1 MSINR
6 ISNGFMTSQS
16 VGFMNQNMLL
26 LSRLQEKL
34 ASGNNIN
41 HPSDDPVGLTK
52 ILDLT
57 NTLSTDERYARNIQ
71 GAQSETQVAD
81 SALSSMTE
89 LLHRAKDLAI
99 QGANVT
105 TSQTGRNALAQEI
118 DGIINQL
125 VQLGNTSIGGKYI
138 FGGKRTDAPPFDRP
152 PGSDDINYSGNL
164 PTDNWRRT
172 IEISKGVTVDVN
184 LNGQSILGNVQTLA
198 PAPLPPT
205 FSPGS
210 GGVFKTLVEL
220 KLDLLGGNTTEIRQR
235 LDEMDVNLDQ
245 VLAQQATVGASANRL
260 DLTAKRIEERQGI
273 LTQQYADIQNIDA
286 AKLISD
292 LNAMEN
298 TFQTSLG
305 VTARVLQPSLLNYL
319 R

>member
-16 VGFMNQNMLL
+16 VGFLNQNMLL

-41 HPSDDPVGLTK
+41 RPSDDPVGLTK
-52 ILDLT
+52 ILDLS
-57 NTLSTDERYARNIQ
+57 NTLSTDERYLRNIQ
-71 GAQSETQVAD
+71 SAQSETQVAD

-118 DGIINQL
+118 DGIIDQL

-152 PGSDDINYSGNL
+152 AGSNDVNYSGNL
-164 PTDNWRRT
+164 PADAWQRV

-184 LNGQSILGNVQTLA
+184 LNGLSVLGNVQTLV

-205 FSPGS
+205 FSAGS
-210 GGVFKTLVEL
+210 SGVFNTLVEL
-220 KLDLLGGNTTEIRQR
+220 KLDLQAGNTSEIRLR
-235 LDEMDVNLDQ
+235 LDEMDADMAV
-245 VLAQQATVGASANRL
+245 VLAEQAKIGASANRL
-260 DLTAKRIEERQGI
+260 DLTAKRIEERKAI
-273 LTQQYADIQNIDA
+273 LTQQYAGIQNIDS